1 MAKKYYS
8 MNEVPAGTKMIVKSS
23 GEEVILLE
31 VQNFPTTF
39 ITENSDKIKK
49 NYMTYEVEIIDWPP
63 KSE

>member
-8 MNEVPAGTKMIVKSS
+8 MNEVPAGTKMIVKST

-39 ITENSDKIKK
+39 VVQSESGERNKYSTHQVD
-49 NYMTYEVEIIDWPP
+49 IIGWP
-63 KSE
+63 EEE